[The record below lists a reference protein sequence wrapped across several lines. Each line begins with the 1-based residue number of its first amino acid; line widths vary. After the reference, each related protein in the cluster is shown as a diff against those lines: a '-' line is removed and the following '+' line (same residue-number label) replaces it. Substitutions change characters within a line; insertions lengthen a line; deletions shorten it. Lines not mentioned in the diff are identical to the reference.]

1 MILIEIRLHGR
12 GGQGAVTAAE
22 LLAKAAFEE
31 GMFAQSFPFFGVER
45 RGAPVMAFLRL
56 SRSPITLHTNV
67 QRPDV
72 VVCLDAKLTR
82 EPFIME
88 GMNKGGIAILN
99 TSKRPE
105 ELDLG
110 IELAKIGT
118 VNATEIAFGLFGTR
132 AIPTTNTSLMGAF
145 TATTGLLRLESIIH
159 VIHNRWP
166 GDLGERNAKAATIAY
181 EQTKVTEFKVEERP
195 KRTIELVEA
204 PLVVEAPFPPLLWEI
219 GGLKTASWRTYK
231 PEILLEK
238 CNKCKQCIAFCPEGL
253 IHETSEGVDINLGY
267 CKGCGICAE
276 VCRQNAIEMVP
287 DFE

>member
-1 MILIEIRLHGR
+1 MILFEIRLHGR

-31 GMFAQSFPFFGVER
+31 DMFAQSFPFFGVER

-56 SRSPITLHTNV
+56 SQSPISLHTNV
-67 QRPDV
+67 KRPDI

-82 EPFIME
+82 EPFILE
-88 GMNKGGIAILN
+88 GVDKGGIAILN

-105 ELDLG
+105 ELELG
-110 IELAKIGT
+110 IDLAKIGT
-118 VNATEIAFGLFGTR
+118 VNATEIAFNLFGTR
-132 AIPTTNTSLMGAF
+132 TIPTTNTSLMGAF
-145 TATTGLLRLESIIH
+145 IATTGLLRLDSIIR
-159 VIHNRWP
+159 VIQKRWP
-166 GDLGERNAKAATIAY
+166 GELGERNAKAATMAY
-181 EQTKVTEFKVEERP
+181 EQTKIAEFAVEKQP
-195 KRTIELVEA
+195 SRTIELIEE
-204 PLVVEAPFPPLLWEI
+204 PLVVESPFPPLLWEI

-238 CNKCKQCIAFCPEGL
+238 CNKCKRCITFCPEGL
-253 IHETSEGVDINLGY
+253 IQETLEGVDINMDY